1 MANELTEM
9 GAAVL
14 LETGNISLSPTL
26 FNEETSLA
34 NYTKLPISGITSLGA
49 AFEPLSNAVR
59 KVFGGKGATSSLY
72 NVTIPS
78 GTHLA
83 QFKDGTGNLGTVL
96 NANNQIAGQAKLTPL
111 KCNPTMVFMAAALAN
126 IEKKLDAIKELQQEM
141 MDFLVRK
148 EKAELRGDLIFLA
161 DILNNYR
168 FNWNNDMYKNSN
180 HIKVLDI
187 RQAAEQKILFYR
199 DQIAS
204 ILRKKSSIHIGSDV
218 RKQIDAVRSAL
229 TEYQLALY
237 TLGFSAFLDVM
248 LVGNYAAGYL
258 NGIKQKIEDYSL
270 QYRELYKE
278 CCDQSKAYFSS
289 SVESTLLKGLGS
301 LSRAAGQAIAKIP
314 YLSEG
319 PVDEALIEAG
329 NKLDKLEAQRAV
341 EQLRKLDDHQGS
353 CVRPFL
359 ENIET
364 VKLLYSHSI
373 SMVFDQENVYL
384 GIAEENS

>member
-258 NGIKQKIEDYSL
+258 NG
-270 QYRELYKE
+270 
-278 CCDQSKAYFSS
+278 
-289 SVESTLLKGLGS
+289 
-301 LSRAAGQAIAKIP
+301 
-314 YLSEG
+314 
-319 PVDEALIEAG
+319 
-329 NKLDKLEAQRAV
+329 
-341 EQLRKLDDHQGS
+341 
-353 CVRPFL
+353 
-359 ENIET
+359 
-364 VKLLYSHSI
+364 
-373 SMVFDQENVYL
+373 
-384 GIAEENS
+384 